1 MEKTSLSFFMFA
13 LILSACSTLPLSQ
26 PAVEA
31 QAAPAYQM
39 ISVEDLNAR
48 MGEGDLFLVNVHI
61 PLEGNIPGTDQT
73 IPYNAVEDYLGRLP
87 ADKDQPIYLYC
98 RSDSMGHTAA
108 RTLND
113 LGYTRVY
120 NLEGGYIAWRAA
132 GLPFE

>member
-1 MEKTSLSFFMFA
+1 MFA
-13 LILSACSTLPLSQ
+13 LILSACSALPVSR

-61 PLEGNIPGTDQT
+61 PLEGNIPGTDEVV
-73 IPYNAVEDYLGRLP
+73 PYNAVEDYLDRLP
-87 ADKDQPIYLYC
+87 ADKDQAIYLYC
-98 RSDSMGHTAA
+98 RSGSMGHTAA
-108 RTLND
+108 QTLAD
-113 LGYTRVY
+113 LGYTQVY

-132 GLPFE
+132 ALPFVEESR